1 MMQYVRKLMCDSSF
15 HGSKMALVLKLLMS
29 HFRSKI
35 IFLKTFFIFLGG
47 YLEAELWE
55 QIKQNYTGF
64 PKPFNGSL
72 KVHIDVD
79 TLQIVDVVGT
89 LKLLTLNLLLAFLN
103 QERNS

>member
-79 TLQIVDVVGT
+79 TLQIIDVVGT